1 MLEVMPSNQCSS
13 HSVDGF
19 CQDVTVCVCYRESS
33 VEVWVTG
40 LVLVSH
46 FMLGRVLKIN

>member
-19 CQDVTVCVCYRESS
+19 CQDVTVCVC
-33 VEVWVTG
+33 VTG
-40 LVLVSH
+40 NHQWKFGSLVWFWFHISCLDVS
-46 FMLGRVLKIN
+46 